1 MARSWGPGR
10 AQSPRCRRWVEA
22 ASLPTRNPPSSE
34 ALQTTT
40 FSGRRVPAKESW
52 WERDGHTTALSTAA
66 GSGSKRCAHTHDA
79 GAEPSPHQLVHQLRA
94 QRRVGPEEL

>member
-66 GSGSKRCAHTHDA
+66 GSGSKRCAHTHNA
-79 GAEPSPHQLVHQLRA
+79 GAEPSPHQLVHQLRG
-94 QRRVGPEEL
+94 QRRVGPEEP